1 MSTITNTLNSLVSIT
16 QFNRGQAS
24 RIFDRLRTERHLIVL
39 KNNQASAVIISPEE
53 FERLSEIEEN
63 YVLLIEAQRRLEANE
78 GNPGISMSEVMQGL
92 GITNEEIDSAKEP
105 VIE

>member
-24 RIFDRLRTERHLIVL
+24 RIFDRLRKERHLIVL

-63 YVLLIEAQRRLEANE
+63 YALLIEAQRRLEANE
-78 GNPGISMSEVMQGL
+78 GTPGISMSEVMQGL